1 MNDKL
6 LKLRSVLKTMP
17 LNDNQ
22 INNILGIIDTQ
33 NKEINDTIAPLLEEY
48 YSYGIERDYTIL
60 VLIVLE

>member
-22 INNILGIIDTQ
+22 INNILNIIDTQ
-33 NKEINDTIAPLLEEY
+33 NKEINDAIAPLLEEY
-48 YSYGIERDYTIL
+48 YSYGIEINY
-60 VLIVLE
+60 